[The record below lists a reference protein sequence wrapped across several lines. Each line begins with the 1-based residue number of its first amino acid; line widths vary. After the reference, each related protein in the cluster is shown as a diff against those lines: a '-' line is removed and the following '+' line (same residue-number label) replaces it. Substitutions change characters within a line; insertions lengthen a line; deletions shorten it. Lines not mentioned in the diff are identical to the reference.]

1 MDINPK
7 SILVVQIGKL
17 GDMVLTSP
25 LFYEL
30 KRLFPKSKLK
40 VLASTGNQEFVS
52 QIKIVDEVIVYQ
64 KNVLKDLFL
73 ANKLKK
79 SNFDLW
85 IDVKDGYSRTSASLL
100 KLAKPKLSLGYNT
113 QEKVFD
119 VDLKDYAKGKHAVE
133 LSLAPVYYFG
143 NQPIYIAPVLTD
155 FLKETADCPIDLLIN
170 ISAGSPSRYLNENKW
185 LHFLSQILHKYP
197 SYKIHLTGIE
207 RDAKLLLSIYNN
219 FKTEHITCKYNY
231 TLPELVNSLNRANII
246 ISADT
251 SIVHLASG
259 LNKPIIALYP
269 NVEWNLERFKPLS
282 DNYEVIISK
291 SDKGIED
298 IDSTVILEKYEELA
312 DIAIRSKSL
321 SKVSA

>member
-40 VLASTGNQEFVS
+40 VLASTANQEFVS

-113 QEKVFD
+113 QEKIFD

-143 NQPIYIAPVLTD
+143 NQPVYIAPVLTD
-155 FLKETADCPIDLLIN
+155 FLKETADSPIDLLIN
-170 ISAGSPSRYLNENKW
+170 ISAGSPSRYLNETKW

-231 TLPELVNSLNRANII
+231 NLPELVNSLNRANII

-269 NVEWNLERFKPLS
+269 NVDWNLERFKPLS
-282 DNYEVIISK
+282 DNYEVITSK

>member
-155 FLKETADCPIDLLIN
+155 FLKETADSPIDLLIN

-282 DNYEVIISK
+282 DNYQVIISK

>member
-7 SILVVQIGKL
+7 NILVVQIGKL

-30 KRLFPKSKLK
+30 KRLFSKSKLK
-40 VLASTGNQEFVS
+40 VLASVANQEFVS
-52 QIKIVDEVIVYQ
+52 QLKAVDEVIVYQ

-79 SNFDLW
+79 NNFDLW
-85 IDVKDGYSRTSASLL
+85 IDVKNGYSRTSASLL

-113 QEKVFD
+113 QEKIFD
-119 VDLKDYAKGKHAVE
+119 VDLKDYAKGRHAVD
-133 LSLAPVYYFG
+133 LSLAPVYYLG
-143 NQPIYIAPVLTD
+143 SQPIYTAPVLTD
-155 FLKETADCPIDLLIN
+155 FLKETADSPIDLLIN

-246 ISADT
+246 VSADT

-269 NVEWNLERFKPLS
+269 KVDWNFERFKPLS
-282 DNYEVIISK
+282 DDYAVIISK
-291 SDKGIED
+291 SDKCIED
-298 IDSTVILEKYEELA
+298 IESSEILEKYEELA
-312 DIAIRSKSL
+312 DIAIRTKSL

>member
-7 SILVVQIGKL
+7 NILVVQIGKL

-30 KRLFPKSKLK
+30 KRLFPESKLK
-40 VLASTGNQEFVS
+40 VLASAANQEFVS
-52 QIKIVDEVIVYQ
+52 QLKAVDEVIVYQ

-79 SNFDLW
+79 NNFDLW

-100 KLAKPKLSLGYNT
+100 KLAKPNLSLGYNT
-113 QEKVFD
+113 QEKIFD
-119 VDLKDYAKGKHAVE
+119 VDLKDYTKGKHAVD
-133 LSLAPVYYFG
+133 LSLAPVCYFG
-143 NQPIYIAPVLTD
+143 SEPVYTSPVLTD
-155 FLKETADCPIDLLIN
+155 FLKETADSPIDLLIN

-185 LHFLSQILHKYP
+185 LHFLSQIMHKYP
-197 SYKIHLTGIE
+197 SYKIHLVGIQ
-207 RDAKLLLSIYNN
+207 RDEKLLLRIYNN
-219 FKTEHITCKYNY
+219 FKTEHITAKYNY

-246 ISADT
+246 VSADT

-269 NVEWNLERFKPLS
+269 KVDWNFERFKPLS
-282 DNYEVIISK
+282 DNYVAIISK

-298 IDSTVILEKYEELA
+298 IESSEILEKYEELA
-312 DIAIRSKSL
+312 DTAIRSKSL